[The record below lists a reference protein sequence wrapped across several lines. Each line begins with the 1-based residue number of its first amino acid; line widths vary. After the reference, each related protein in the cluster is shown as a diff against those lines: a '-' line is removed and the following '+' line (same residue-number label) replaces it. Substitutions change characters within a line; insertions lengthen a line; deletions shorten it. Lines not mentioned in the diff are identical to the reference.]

1 MSELLSELY
10 SEEENAFVDAGVL
23 LKTKEPKLSGES
35 IPIVIDSARLEALRD
50 FDVDDFETKLFP
62 IKKDIKNNQSK
73 FFQGKSKFFISQEPL
88 EVDNNLEALMD
99 KAKQEWEAK
108 DLSGKNLID
117 LQTTDIV
124 KVDKKSKKEYVEKL
138 NKSII
143 DIREFIVNETSHT
156 EIALPSVLMQ
166 SKQILES
173 ILGVNLKSSSKLL
186 ESMVTDAVRLK
197 TFSFI
202 ADKLKLSKEEKNL
215 IINKYFVLGVTST
228 NRVIETRK

>member
-1 MSELLSELY
+1 
-10 SEEENAFVDAGVL
+10 
-23 LKTKEPKLSGES
+23 
-35 IPIVIDSARLEALRD
+35 
-50 FDVDDFETKLFP
+50 
-62 IKKDIKNNQSK
+62 
-73 FFQGKSKFFISQEPL
+73 
-88 EVDNNLEALMD
+88 
-99 KAKQEWEAK
+99 
-108 DLSGKNLID
+108 
-117 LQTTDIV
+117 
-124 KVDKKSKKEYVEKL
+124 
-138 NKSII
+138 
-143 DIREFIVNETSHT
+143 
-156 EIALPSVLMQ
+156 MQ